1 MEILIII
8 VLASVA
14 VYFFF
19 RSRAYKADSEKFKT
33 ECDKERGIRLSQAQ
47 DYTKRIDSLNT
58 KIRSLNVELAKWT
71 RVKGPGGKFV
81 STRTDGKL
89 KIEKKQQ
96 S

>member
-1 MEILIII
+1 MEILIVI

-19 RSRAYKADSEKFKT
+19 RSKAYKADSEKFKT
-33 ECDKERGIRLSQAQ
+33 ECDKELGTKVAQAQ

-58 KIRSLNVELAKWT
+58 KIKSLNVELEKWT

-81 STRTDGKL
+81 STRTDGKF
-89 KIEKKQQ
+89 KIEKKQ
-96 S
+96 